1 MLAYS
6 EVDEKF
12 TNTLTFKDLN
22 ISKQDIIGIFIIE
35 GILPKNFLSLKE
47 APVTL
52 PRLKTKE
59 NENIL

>member
-22 ISKQDIIGIFIIE
+22 ISKQDIIGIFITE
-35 GILPKNFLSLKE
+35 GNSS
-47 APVTL
+47 
-52 PRLKTKE
+52 
-59 NENIL
+59 